1 LVDVESI
8 LLAAVPS
15 TSLLG
20 VIIYLLKNPEK
31 AEKWGA
37 ILARCFAGLSDASER
52 RSVSGEIQSDI
63 NSFAKDVTGKVEAA
77 ILPYGIKIK
86 WEKGDNVSYE
96 SFVREGQVVV
106 RMRNHRNQARNLALA
121 TIAYVQTG
129 FLPDTRPHFD
139 QEVSDAMDITM
150 ARKILLDRR
159 RSDALSIFNKELVT
173 QQTPMAA
180 RMCKIMQ
187 DLDTMGM
194 FNEMLLREMADLG
207 KRLTGI
213 APTEDNTKEIRDFVV
228 FCEKLTEK
236 EPGENVSPDFKKK
249 LLRVSIVLIAKS
261 KTYAEQGVAP
271 HLNWV
276 DKCLKEEIDSIYIS
290 ARGPNIK
297 AAHELDTLL
306 QSYQSLRRIG
316 ERSGKVLGKKG
327 EIVDGVCIVYKRLAS
342 F

>member
-1 LVDVESI
+1 VNVESI
-8 LLAAVPS
+8 VVAAVPS

-37 ILARCFAGLSDASER
+37 LFARGFAGLSDASER

-63 NSFAKDVTGKVEAA
+63 NTFAKDVTGKVDAS

-86 WEKGDNVSYE
+86 WEKSDNVSYE
-96 SFVREGQVVV
+96 SFVSEGQVVV

-121 TIAYVQTG
+121 TVAYVQAG
-129 FLPDTRPHFD
+129 FLPDARPHFD
-139 QEVSDAMDITM
+139 QEVSNAMDTAM

-159 RSDALSIFNKELVT
+159 RSDALSIFNKEMLT
-173 QQTPMAA
+173 EQTPMAA
-180 RMCKIMQ
+180 RMSKIMQ
-187 DLDTMGM
+187 DLDAKGL

-213 APTEDNTKEIRDFVV
+213 APTEDSRKEIRDFVV

-236 EPGENVSPDFKKK
+236 EPGEDVSPDFKKK

-261 KTYAEQGVAP
+261 KTYAERGVMP

-276 DKCLKEEIDSIYIS
+276 DKCLKEEMDSIYICATGPHIRA
-290 ARGPNIK
+290 AR
-297 AAHELDTLL
+297 ELDALL
-306 QSYQSLRRIG
+306 QSYQSVRRIA
-316 ERSGKVLGKKG
+316 EHSEKVLGQKG
-327 EIVDGVCIVYKRLAS
+327 EIVNGICIVYHRLA
-342 F
+342 